1 MAIISRA
8 DSVFMPK
15 SNCKVKP
22 FGWIKG
28 SLEARAKARA
38 TKFSTTELLDL
49 HSDQTQDV
57 GFVLTRQ

>member
-1 MAIISRA
+1 VVSVC
-8 DSVFMPK
+8 DSSLPLAV
-15 SNCKVKP
+15 
-22 FGWIKG
+22 GWIKG